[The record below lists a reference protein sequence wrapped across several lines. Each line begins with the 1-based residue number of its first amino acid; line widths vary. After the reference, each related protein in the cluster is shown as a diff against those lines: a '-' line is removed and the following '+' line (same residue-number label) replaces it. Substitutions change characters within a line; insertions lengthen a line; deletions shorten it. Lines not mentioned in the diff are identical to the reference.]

1 MAAIQ
6 LGSRE
11 KPVRVSCDT
20 AAQYSWIYVKVNYEQ
35 QQLIDTLEM
44 QEGDR
49 QLQNFND
56 RGTNL
61 AWGEVRLRYPSNSRS
76 LAGCYVTLKV
86 KPGPFRYNRGRATLD
101 LYATEAQ
108 VIRRPWWTWCI

>member
-1 MAAIQ
+1 MAIV
-6 LGSRE
+6 LGSKE
-11 KPVRVSCDT
+11 KPVRVNYDVT
-20 AAQYSWIYVKVNYEQ
+20 NQHRWIYVKVDYEQ
-35 QQLIDTLEM
+35 QQIIDAEM

-49 QLQNFND
+49 QIHNFGD

-61 AWGEVRLRYPSNSRS
+61 VWGEVRLRYPSRSRNVG
-76 LAGCYVTLKV
+76 GCYVTLKV

-101 LYATEAQ
+101 LYAIEVQ

>member
-1 MAAIQ
+1 MAVL

-11 KPVRVSCDT
+11 KPVRVNCDVT
-20 AAQYSWIYVKVNYEQ
+20 NQRRCLYVKVNSEQ
-35 QQLIDTLEM
+35 QQIIDALEM

-49 QLQNFND
+49 QLQNFGD

-61 AWGEVRLRYPSNSRS
+61 AWGEARLRYPSNSKN
-76 LAGCYVTLKV
+76 LGGCYVTLKA
-86 KPGPFRYNRGRATLD
+86 KPGPCRYSRGRATLD
-101 LYATEAQ
+101 LYAVEVQ